1 LRLALPRLRDMD
13 PSERFAANLRK
24 AREARGLSQEGLAQA
39 ADLHWTQVGR
49 IERNVRGPTF
59 KTIIKLARG
68 LGVPPGKLFD
78 GIE

>member
-1 LRLALPRLRDMD
+1 MEPRQQ
-13 PSERFAANLRK
+13 FAANLK
-24 AREARGLSQEGLAQA
+24 SEREARGLSQERLANL

-49 IERNVRGPTF
+49 IERNVRDPSF
-59 KTIIKLARG
+59 KTVIKLARG

>member
-1 LRLALPRLRDMD
+1 MEPTAQ
-13 PSERFAANLRK
+13 FAANLRK
-24 AREARGLSQEGLAQA
+24 EREARGLSQERLAQA

-49 IERNVRGPTF
+49 IERDAGAPSF

-78 GIE
+78 GID